1 MSDKS
6 NSYKSIFKATS
17 IFGGVQIFNII
28 IAIIRSK
35 AVAVL
40 LGPTGVGLSG
50 LFQNA
55 TGLIGYIA
63 SFGLSNSGTKAIAE
77 KEDKKEIV
85 GVFFT
90 LILLSGILGSIAAFI
105 LAEPLAVST
114 FGNNEYTSELRWLS
128 ITLLFN
134 QLAAGFGTILT
145 GHREIKKLAQMNVA
159 LGLFGLLVSLPLFW
173 YLRKDGIVPS
183 IWINAFI
190 SVILGWF
197 YVKKINYKR
206 TFLVPVKEALNK
218 GWELLRLGLLI
229 NLNGVLTLLV
239 AYVIRVYISRK
250 SGMEMVGLYTASFV
264 ILNTYFGMV
273 FNAMSTDFYPSLVTQ
288 SKDITSRNKLL
299 NRQIEIGLLLLS
311 PLIVLFAIG
320 SKIFI
325 QALYSAEFLPIWGIL
340 VASLIGVFFK
350 TIGWGLG
357 YFYLACAEQRVYFR
371 NELYFNGINLIFS
384 LISFNFWG
392 LNGMGV
398 AYSLMYAI
406 YALVLAI
413 NAISKYKVTISTELI
428 RVGIIQGVLV
438 ELTIVLI
445 WFKTMLILPILFVL
459 ATFLFSALTI
469 KKSLIQDRD

>member
-6 NSYKSIFKATS
+6 NSYKRIFKATS

-128 ITLLFN
+128 ITVLFN

-159 LGLFGLLVSLPLFW
+159 LGLLGLLVSLPLFW

-190 SVILGWF
+190 SVVLGWF

-350 TIGWGLG
+350 TIGWGFG
-357 YFYLACAEQRVYFR
+357 YFYLACAQQRVYFR

-384 LISFNFWG
+384 LISFNYWG
-392 LNGMGV
+392 LNGMGA

-406 YALVLAI
+406 YSLVLAI
-413 NAISKYKVTISTELI
+413 IAISKYKVTISAELI
-428 RVGIIQGVLV
+428 RVGVIQGILV
-438 ELTIVLI
+438 VLTIVLI
-445 WFKTMLILPILFVL
+445 WSKALLILPILLGLVSI
-459 ATFLFSALTI
+459 LFSSITI
-469 KKSLIQDRD
+469 KKTLSLDRD

>member
-128 ITLLFN
+128 ITVLFN

-159 LGLFGLLVSLPLFW
+159 LGLLGLLVSLPLFW

-190 SVILGWF
+190 SVVLGWF

-350 TIGWGLG
+350 TIGWGFG
-357 YFYLACAEQRVYFR
+357 YFYLACAQQRVYFR

-384 LISFNFWG
+384 LISFNYWG
-392 LNGMGV
+392 LNGMGA

-406 YALVLAI
+406 YSLVLAI

-438 ELTIVLI
+438 VLTIVLI
-445 WFKTMLILPILFVL
+445 WFKTMLILPILLGL

>member
-128 ITLLFN
+128 ITVLFN

-159 LGLFGLLVSLPLFW
+159 LGLLGLLVSLPLFW

-190 SVILGWF
+190 SVVLGWF

-229 NLNGVLTLLV
+229 NLNGVLTLVV

-273 FNAMSTDFYPSLVTQ
+273 FNAMSTDFYPSLVTL

-438 ELTIVLI
+438 VLTIVLI
-445 WFKTMLILPILFVL
+445 WFKTMLILPILFAL

>member
-1 MSDKS
+1 M
-6 NSYKSIFKATS
+6 
-17 IFGGVQIFNII
+17 
-28 IAIIRSK
+28 
-35 AVAVL
+35 
-40 LGPTGVGLSG
+40 
-50 LFQNA
+50 
-55 TGLIGYIA
+55 
-63 SFGLSNSGTKAIAE
+63 
-77 KEDKKEIV
+77 
-85 GVFFT
+85 
-90 LILLSGILGSIAAFI
+90 ILLSGILGSIAAFI

-128 ITLLFN
+128 ITVLFN

-159 LGLFGLLVSLPLFW
+159 LGLLGLLVSLPLFW

-190 SVILGWF
+190 SVVLGWF

-350 TIGWGLG
+350 TIGWGFG
-357 YFYLACAEQRVYFR
+357 YFYLACAQQRVYFR

-384 LISFNFWG
+384 LISFNYWG
-392 LNGMGV
+392 LNGMGA

-406 YALVLAI
+406 YSFVLAI
-413 NAISKYKVTISTELI
+413 IAISKYKVTISAELI
-428 RVGIIQGVLV
+428 RVGVIQGTLV
-438 ELTIVLI
+438 VLTIILI
-445 WFKTMLILPILFVL
+445 WSKALLILPILLGLVSI
-459 ATFLFSALTI
+459 LFSSITI
-469 KKSLIQDRD
+469 KKTLSLDRD

>member
-128 ITLLFN
+128 ITVLFN

-159 LGLFGLLVSLPLFW
+159 LGLLGLLVSLPLFW

-190 SVILGWF
+190 SVVLGWF

-350 TIGWGLG
+350 TIGWGFG
-357 YFYLACAEQRVYFR
+357 YFYLACAQQRVYFR

-384 LISFNFWG
+384 LISFNYWG
-392 LNGMGV
+392 LNGMGA

-406 YALVLAI
+406 YSFVLAI
-413 NAISKYKVTISTELI
+413 IAISKYKVTISAELI
-428 RVGIIQGVLV
+428 RVGVIQGTLV
-438 ELTIVLI
+438 VLTIILI
-445 WFKTMLILPILFVL
+445 WSKALLILPILLGLVSI
-459 ATFLFSALTI
+459 LFSSITI
-469 KKSLIQDRD
+469 KKTLSLDRD